1 MSSFSFQQV
10 TYYADFGHQKLE
22 KTTINE
28 QDAAGCDK
36 NQNANIR
43 VNLLVPSVP
52 PTDYT
57 SSNIIKVVY
66 VLHVSRSILLITISD
81 QNICSVKMLYTT
93 GEGNT
98 WTFAQQSCT

>member
-1 MSSFSFQQV
+1 M
-10 TYYADFGHQKLE
+10 E

-28 QDAAGCDK
+28 QDAAGCDG
-36 NQNANIR
+36 NQNTTIR

-66 VLHVSRSILLITISD
+66 VLHVSRSITTIMIFLPKYKANKKWCRLI
-81 QNICSVKMLYTT
+81 N
-93 GEGNT
+93 
-98 WTFAQQSCT
+98 